1 MIWESCYWKD
11 DLLRT
16 ALRLRRRQFQRRWS
30 EVSLA
35 NVEKDLFIGFY
46 SVRKLM
52 DANKLSDTT
61 LSMSISITEYSRL
74 EKSVTRMNR
83 HRLDELY
90 DLESPCAGNLGLR
103 TLCNQIVHSY
113 AFAPIHNGED
123 QGLEGIF
130 IASDR
135 EKASRLYRISMADI
149 VRVFEI
155 VGKDYPNHL
164 EATWDSDI
172 GDYVVHQEMVL
183 D

>member
-16 ALRLRRRQFQRRWS
+16 ALRLRRRQSQRRWS
-30 EVSLA
+30 EASLA

-52 DANKLSDTT
+52 DANKLSDSS
-61 LSMSISITEYSRL
+61 LSMSISITEHSGL
-74 EKSVTRMNR
+74 EKSITNMNW

-90 DLESPCAGNLGLR
+90 DLENPRPGKLGLR
-103 TLCNQIVHSY
+103 ALCNQIVHSY
-113 AFAPIHNGED
+113 VFVTVLND
-123 QGLEGIF
+123 KNQGLDGIM

-135 EKASRLYRISMADI
+135 EKSSRLYQIPVDEI

-155 VGKDYPNHL
+155 VGNDYPNQR
-164 EATWDSDI
+164 EATWDSKL